1 MPKPL
6 PQHLRD
12 EEVKVL
18 FDAISNPRDRAMF
31 KVMLRCGLRVEEVA
45 NLHVYDLDLNRNRIF
60 VRNGKGGKDRVVYVS
75 GDAYEAIVDYLRVRP
90 IVQSEETLSRGERLF
105 HCGPS
110 GTSRKRRLKPAWS
123 KR

>member
-90 IVQSEETLSRGERLF
+90 LSRAKKLF
-105 HCGPS
+105 LVEKGSFTVGHPGRPES
-110 GTSRKRRLKPAWS
+110 AG
-123 KR
+123 